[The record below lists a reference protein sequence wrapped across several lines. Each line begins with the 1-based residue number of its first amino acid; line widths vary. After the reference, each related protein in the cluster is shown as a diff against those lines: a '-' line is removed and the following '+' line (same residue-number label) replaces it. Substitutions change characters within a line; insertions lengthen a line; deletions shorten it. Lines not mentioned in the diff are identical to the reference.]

1 MGNDLRPFSGSCP
14 TPAGAPEAILYLLQ
28 RKKLFLEYGY
38 DLDGERDALLDQLGS
53 VRGKVLEVGTG
64 KGHFALALAR
74 RGVAFTTVDISR
86 EESEI
91 ARVYLAFHG
100 LEKFADFR
108 LEKDDRLS
116 FSGGSYD
123 WVLSVNLLHHLKNP
137 RETLGEFIRVLR
149 PEGTLMLSDFTE
161 EGFGL
166 MDKIHAL
173 DGRVHDRGVAPLAQ
187 AVDFLTETGMRL
199 EKRWTSRF
207 QQSVLLRRSR

>member
-1 MGNDLRPFSGSCP
+1 MENNPRPISGSSA
-14 TPAGAPEAILYLLQ
+14 TPAGAPEAIRYLLE

-38 DLDGERDALLDQLGS
+38 DLDGERDALLDQSGS

-74 RGVAFTTVDISR
+74 RGVAFTTVDISQ
-86 EESEI
+86 EEIEI
-91 ARVYLAFHG
+91 ARADLPLQG
-100 LEKFADFR
+100 LEKLADFQ
-108 LEKDDRLS
+108 LEKNERLS
-116 FSGGSYD
+116 FPDKSFD
-123 WVLSVNLLHHLKNP
+123 WVVSVNLLHHLRNP

-173 DGRVHDRGVAPLAQ
+173 DGRVHDRGATPLVQ
-187 AVDFLTETGMRL
+187 AVDFLTGTGMRL

-207 QQSVLLRRSR
+207 QQSVLLRRLR